1 MSLKLIEL
9 TEKSEVSGNGL
20 RVYDLSV
27 ADSNSFTANGYIVH
41 NSGSACSTRVKTG
54 VGYPQLSAVL
64 EVADAVHG
72 IGGHIISDGGITC
85 PGDVAKAT
93 AAGADMVML
102 GSFFSGCDEGG
113 GEVLS
118 IEGQPKTVK
127 FYGMSSRTAQL
138 AHGSD
143 LSDYRASE
151 GRVLSVPYK
160 GSIHPIIQDLLGS
173 LRSTCTYVGAK
184 TLKELP
190 KRTTFVRVHNQI
202 AALYGMG
209 ELMS

>member
-1 MSLKLIEL
+1 MTRILDDVKLDFKDVLILPKRSEL
-9 TEKSEVSGNGL
+9 TSRSQVE
-20 RVYDLSV
+20 LSRTF
-27 ADSNSFTANGYIVH
+27 AFKNSNATW
-41 NSGSACSTRVKTG
+41 K
-54 VGYPQLSAVL
+54 
-64 EVADAVHG
+64 G
-72 IGGHIISDGGITC
+72 IGVIASNMDHLITEIS
-85 PGDVAKAT
+85 A
-93 AAGADMVML
+93 
-102 GSFFSGCDEGG
+102 
-113 GEVLS
+113 EV
-118 IEGQPKTVK
+118 T
-127 FYGMSSRTAQL
+127 
-138 AHGSD
+138 
-143 LSDYRASE
+143 ASE